1 MKTIIVLPDGT
12 TWNTIDGCSICI
24 IKDED
29 FNRLCNDQVDAND
42 LEPVVEIGL
51 KEFYGTQST

>member
-29 FNRLCNDQVDAND
+29 FDRLCNDQVDAND
-42 LEPVVEIGL
+42 LEPVAEIGL
-51 KEFYGTQST
+51 KEFYGT